1 MLSEDDYFTGLHL
14 IHQQE
19 GDKCVRKT
27 SSPVVKSLLVCL
39 LSSDIVFHLKVLNV
53 TASIFKTV

>member
-1 MLSEDDYFTGLHL
+1 MLSEDDYLTGLHL

-27 SSPVVKSLLVCL
+27 SSPVVKSLLV
-39 LSSDIVFHLKVLNV
+39 SSFFRLCVSLESVKCNFIHV
-53 TASIFKTV
+53 